1 MGHMEFCNYLEKAV
15 DLGLGIMV
23 REELLYHDRWSSF
36 SGGFT
41 EWMKADYDGGS
52 LSWGNRVEELGTS
65 LIVHFSQITGMGKI
79 SSKNGNLHLEIAI
92 EIPDLL

>member
-1 MGHMEFCNYLEKAV
+1 MEFCNYLEKAV

-36 SGGFT
+36 YGGFT
-41 EWMKADYDGGS
+41 EWMRADYDGEF
-52 LSWGNRVEELGTS
+52 LSWGNRVEKLCPS
-65 LIVHFSQITGMGKI
+65 LIVHFSQIIGQGKI
-79 SSKNGNLHLEIAI
+79 LSKNGNLHLEIAI